1 VHSARSVS
9 FNSQYNF
16 KVITLFYLYHVGR
29 AFGATKM
36 FNYENKQMA
45 YAPHTSAS
53 DFKVFTSINHVR
65 FAHSWVEEKRLG
77 DCLKD
82 R

>member
-1 VHSARSVS
+1 
-9 FNSQYNF
+9 
-16 KVITLFYLYHVGR
+16 
-29 AFGATKM
+29 M

-65 FAHSWVEEKRLG
+65 FAHSWVDEKRLG